1 MSASDAGLRGKDSG
15 AGPRGGSPKARR
27 EAFQPSLWDRLVNDL
42 PGLLSEID
50 VLRRTLED
58 ELGAEKLEILLAGG
72 KRAVDADTALAPESV
87 RRLQRMLMLHDNR
100 GELERRG
107 VVVSASV
114 LREAVRRDIEAL
126 FNTERFESRPLLSD
140 MEAEQ
145 AEDDPPAL
153 ADFPLVRRSVVNYGV
168 PSFSGRSSRDFDRDT
183 LAKEIR
189 TILATYEPRLKD
201 GATKV
206 TVMLGDKN
214 VGLKIDID
222 AVLIMTPTPE
232 RMRFRTVVNL
242 DNGMARTEI
251 ADG

>member
-1 MSASDAGLRGKDSG
+1 MSQPSVRSAVATVTVTVFSAAGLMAVAAVPTGTTSTRPEARLAIAVG
-15 AGPRGGSPKARR
+15 ART
-27 EAFQPSLWDRLVNDL
+27 SLA
-42 PGLLSEID
+42 LL
-50 VLRRTLED
+50 TLI
-58 ELGAEKLEILLAGG
+58 ATVA
-72 KRAVDADTALAPESV
+72 
-87 RRLQRMLMLHDNR
+87 
-100 GELERRG
+100 
-107 VVVSASV
+107 
-114 LREAVRRDIEAL
+114 
-126 FNTERFESRPLLSD
+126 
-140 MEAEQ
+140 
-145 AEDDPPAL
+145 DPPEL